1 MQFGAIVERASVDEA
16 YIDLTNLVNDRMSQY
31 DLSSD
36 GNPLWTSCL
45 KNKTF
50 IVGHETENSKEEWIR
65 DITGLFNTKCA
76 NFNQN
81 FWKGI
86 FESFSQSP
94 F

>member
-1 MQFGAIVERASVDEA
+1 MQFGGIVERASVDEA
-16 YIDLTNLVNDRMSQY
+16 YIDLTNLVNDRMGQY

-50 IVGHETENSKEEWIR
+50 IVGHQTENSREEWIR
-65 DITGLFNTKCA
+65 DITGLVNTNSA

-81 FWKGI
+81 FI
-86 FESFSQSP
+86 I
-94 F
+94 

>member
-50 IVGHETENSKEEWIR
+50 IVGHQTENSREEWIR
-65 DITGLFNTKCA
+65 DITGLVNTNSA

-81 FWKGI
+81 FI
-86 FESFSQSP
+86 I
-94 F
+94 